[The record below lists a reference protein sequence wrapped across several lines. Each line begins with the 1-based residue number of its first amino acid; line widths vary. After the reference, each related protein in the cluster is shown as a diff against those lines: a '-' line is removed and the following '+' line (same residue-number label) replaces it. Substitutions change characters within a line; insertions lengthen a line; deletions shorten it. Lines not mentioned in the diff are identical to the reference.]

1 MLKTTQL
8 RQAVAAALLTL
19 SGTQAALAEPENERI
34 GQMNINDSILTAF
47 RPTFIACQP
56 PYPTDK
62 LCAEV
67 AGHIGVIDPALT
79 PIPDVDFYAFDAQ
92 EGDVVMLDI
101 DQGMKPFQDP
111 NAVQVRNVDTLLA
124 VFGPLPAVGMQREN
138 NDTLATVPR
147 DRGSDHIFDA
157 LIPDFRVPT
166 TGTYVVGVS
175 SKPRSFVAGGGTSNT
190 TVTGRTAPFPNGSY
204 KLIISGVTPAEML
217 VNIDIKPGNDAEA
230 YLNPKA
236 RGTLPVAIL
245 SNAEFDAL
253 SVDHY
258 SMTFGST
265 GEEKSYQRC
274 LKPGIDVNADG
285 RPDLVC
291 HFDNELAGWLP
302 DDLEG
307 VLKGKT
313 KDGKAFKGTARL
325 KVKQRAE

>member
-1 MLKTTQL
+1 MRMQWIAKPGRHWPGFFVCGWLF
-8 RQAVAAALLTL
+8 AAGIAHAQVDAAGDYLARMDADHDGRVSL
-19 SGTQAALAEPENERI
+19 SEYQDWMG
-34 GQMNINDSILTAF
+34 
-47 RPTFIACQP
+47 
-56 PYPTDK
+56 
-62 LCAEV
+62 
-67 AGHIGVIDPALT
+67 
-79 PIPDVDFYAFDAQ
+79 YAFDAM
-92 EGDVVMLDI
+92 EGDVVMIDI

-111 NAVQVRNVDTLLA
+111 AGVQVRNVDTLLA

-147 DRGSDHIFDA
+147 DPGSDHIFDA
-157 LIPDFRVPT
+157 LITDFRVPT

-175 SKPRSFVAGGGTSNT
+175 SKPRSFVAGGGTANT

-204 KLIISGVTPAEML
+204 KLIISGVTPSEMQ

-236 RGTLPVAIL
+236 KGVLPVAIL

-253 SVDHY
+253 TVDHY
-258 SMTFGST
+258 SMTFGSN
-265 GEEKSYQRC
+265 GDEKSYVRC

-291 HFDNELAGWLP
+291 HFDNEMAGWQA

>member
-1 MLKTTQL
+1 MTKTTQL

-19 SGTQAALAEPENERI
+19 SGTQLALAEPELERI
-34 GQMNINDSILTAF
+34 GTMGVNDSILTAQ
-47 RPTFIACQP
+47 RLTFTSCLP
-56 PYPTDK
+56 PYATDK

-67 AGHIGVIDPALT
+67 DGQIGATDPAAT
-79 PIPDVDFYAFDAQ
+79 PIPDVDFYAFDAL

-111 NAVQVRNVDTLLA
+111 SAPQVRNVDTLLA

-204 KLIISGVTPAEML
+204 KLIISGVTPAEMQ

-236 RGTLPVAIL
+236 KGTLPVAIL
-245 SNAEFDAL
+245 SNADFDAL
-253 SVDHY
+253 NVDYY
-258 SMTFGST
+258 SMSFGRT
-265 GEEKSYQRC
+265 GDEKSYLRC

-285 RPDLVC
+285 RLDLVC
-291 HFDNELAGWLP
+291 HFDNERAGWQAE
-302 DDLEG
+302 DVEG
-307 VLKGKT
+307 VLRGKT
-313 KDGKAFKGTARL
+313 SDGKQFKGTARL
-325 KVKQRAE
+325 KVKQKAE